1 MDLASEAAS
10 ALDGDRT
17 VHGLSGAVHRRLI
30 ENRLSTRQ
38 LTNPLMT
45 ALTFFSPLRH
55 WRSHPREAVAAVVV
69 GLAGLVAIATV
80 SGATPT
86 LSGIRPEVP
95 TPAVAPPEAPPMTV
109 RDLAP
114 QAALLLNAK
123 IPVASTGPAA
133 APFILGD
140 ASPAMRTRALDCLT
154 SAIYYEA
161 GQESTD
167 GQRGVA
173 QVVLNRVRH
182 PAFPNSVCGVVYQG
196 STRVTG
202 CQFTF
207 TCDNSMERRPVPAL
221 WDRARQV
228 AEAMLGGGVYA
239 PVGQA
244 THYHA
249 DYVVPYWAASLVK
262 TRVEGVH
269 LFYRWSGGW
278 GRPAA
283 FGQRWSGREGDP
295 SALRLAA
302 LAAPRAVVPVTADA
316 VVAKLTANGAK
327 VVEQNGRVRVR
338 FSAAARAASDKVSV
352 TPYVD
357 RNAASDNL
365 RYALAGGEA
374 SADQP
379 AFGKAAETAP
389 VSR

>member
-1 MDLASEAAS
+1 
-10 ALDGDRT
+10 
-17 VHGLSGAVHRRLI
+17 
-30 ENRLSTRQ
+30 
-38 LTNPLMT
+38 MT
-45 ALTFFSPLRH
+45 ANALFSPLRH
-55 WRSHPREAVAAVVV
+55 MRWPWRSHPREAVVAGAT
-69 GLAGLVAIATV
+69 GLAGLIALATV

-86 LSGIRPEVP
+86 LPEIRTAP
-95 TPAVAPPEAPPMTV
+95 TGTVAGLPEAPPMTV

-114 QAALLLNAK
+114 EAALQLNAK

-133 APFILGD
+133 APFVLGK
-140 ASPAMRTRALDCLT
+140 ASPAMRARALDCLT

-182 PAFPNSVCGVVYQG
+182 PAFPASVCGVVYQG

-221 WDRARQV
+221 WNRARKV
-228 AEAMLGGGVYA
+228 AGEMLGGTVYA

-283 FGQRWSGREGDP
+283 FGQGWSGREGDP
-295 SALRLAA
+295 SALRHAA
-302 LAAPRAVVPVTADA
+302 LTAPRNVVPVTADA
-316 VVAKLTANGAK
+316 GVAKLAANGAT
-327 VVEQNGRVRVR
+327 VIEQNGRVRVR

-365 RYALAGGEA
+365 RYALDGGKPT
-374 SADQP
+374 ADQP
-379 AFGKAAETAP
+379 AFGKAADAAP
-389 VSR
+389 SAR

>member
-1 MDLASEAAS
+1 
-10 ALDGDRT
+10 
-17 VHGLSGAVHRRLI
+17 
-30 ENRLSTRQ
+30 
-38 LTNPLMT
+38 MT
-45 ALTFFSPLRH
+45 ANALFSPQRHWRRH
-55 WRSHPREAVAAVVV
+55 WRSHPREAVVAGAI
-69 GLAGLVAIATV
+69 GLAGLVALATV

-86 LSGIRPEVP
+86 LSGIRPAPSDTVI
-95 TPAVAPPEAPPMTV
+95 APPEAPPMAV

-114 QAALLLNAK
+114 EAALMLNAK

-133 APFILGD
+133 SPFIVGK
-140 ASPAMRTRALDCLT
+140 ATPAMRARALDCLT

-161 GQESTD
+161 GQESVD

-182 PAFPNSVCGVVYQG
+182 PAFPDSVCGVVYQG
-196 STRVTG
+196 STRTTG

-221 WDRARQV
+221 WNRARSV
-228 AEAMLGGGVYA
+228 ADAMLGGGVYA

-283 FGQRWSGREGDP
+283 FGQSWSGREGDP
-295 SALRLAA
+295 KALRLAA
-302 LAAPRAVVPVTADA
+302 LTAPQTVEPATGDAA
-316 VVAKLTANGAK
+316 VAMLAANGAK
-327 VVEQNGRVRVR
+327 VIEQNGRVRVR
-338 FSAAARAASDKVSV
+338 FSAAGRAAADRVSV

-357 RNAASDNL
+357 RLAASDNL
-365 RYALAGGEA
+365 RYALDGGKPSVE
-374 SADQP
+374 QP
-379 AFGKAAETAP
+379 AFGKAADAAP
-389 VSR
+389 SSK